1 MNRLKAESSPYLIQ
15 HAENPV
21 DWHPWGEEAFRL
33 AREQDKPVL
42 LSVGYSACHWC
53 HVMAHESF
61 EDEATA
67 EMMNA
72 LFVNVK
78 VDREERPDVD
88 DIYMGAVQAIAG
100 QGGWPMTVFL
110 LPDGRPFYGG
120 TYYPKEGRPGMP
132 SFRQLMAA
140 VHDAYR
146 NKRGDLE
153 QQANNLHQA
162 LRRDVLAIGRDD
174 DSGLSLDLLDEAAE
188 KLLAGIDREN
198 GGFGAQPK
206 FPNPISLEFLLRHYD
221 RSQDED
227 ALRLLSFTLRQM
239 ARGGIYDQVG
249 GGFARYSVD
258 AQWLVPH
265 FEKMLYDNAQLSR
278 LYLRAWQVTGDNFF
292 RSIAEETYDYILRE
306 MTATGGGFYSATD
319 ADSEGEEGK
328 FFVWTIDEARA
339 ALAPITEKTPR
350 ALEIA
355 IEYFGMSAV
364 GNFEGSN
371 ILHVPVAPE
380 YVADALGM
388 SDDALADAVAR
399 IKGRLY
405 SVRLQRIPPGLDD
418 KVLSAWNGLML
429 ASLAEAARVLERS
442 DYLAAAKNA
451 GEFLLREMAAA
462 DGRLYRT
469 HKDGLSRLNA
479 YLEDY
484 ANLIDAFL
492 ELYQSTFDER
502 WFTQARRLADVALAR
517 FPSRDGGFYDTS
529 DDHEAL
535 IVRPRNL
542 QDNVTPSGNGM
553 MAKQLLRLAAYTGEA
568 RYEAAARE
576 VLRKLSDA
584 MRQYPQAFAES
595 LNAADMLVRGIAEVA
610 LVGDLGDEAGRA
622 ILEELRRPFRAN
634 LVVAWSRENVAK
646 RGSIPLLRG
655 RRAQDGR
662 PTVYV
667 CRNFTCRLPVSSA
680 AEMAAQLAGFQE
692 KDESGARPDCH

>member
-1 MNRLKAESSPYLIQ
+1 MNRLKDETSPYLLQ
-15 HAENPV
+15 HADNPV
-21 DWHPWGEEAFRL
+21 DWHPWGEAAFRI

-61 EDEATA
+61 EDEETA

-120 TYYPKEGRPGMP
+120 TYYPKERRHGMP
-132 SFRQLMAA
+132 SFRQLMGA

-146 NKRGDLE
+146 SQRDNLE
-153 QQANNLHQA
+153 AQAYNLHQS
-162 LRRDVLAIGRDD
+162 LKRDVLAIGRED
-174 DSGLSLDLLDEAAE
+174 DSGLTADMLDEAARA
-188 KLLAGIDREN
+188 LLASIDREH

-206 FPNPISLEFLLRHYD
+206 FPNPISLEFLLRHHARTGD
-221 RSQDED
+221 DE
-227 ALRLLSFTLRQM
+227 ALRLALFTLRQM
-239 ARGGIYDQVG
+239 AHGGIYDQIG

-258 AQWLVPH
+258 AHWLVPH

-278 LYLRAWQVTGDNFF
+278 LYLHAWQITGDAYFK
-292 RSIAEETYDYILRE
+292 SVAEDIFDYILRE
-306 MTATGGGFYSATD
+306 MTAPTGGFYSATD

-328 FFVWTIDEARA
+328 FFVWTIEEAA
-339 ALAPITEKTPR
+339 EALAPISAEQPR

-355 IEYFGMSAV
+355 IEVFGMRPP

-371 ILHVPVAPE
+371 ILHLPRPLEETAII
-380 YVADALGM
+380 LGM
-388 SDDALADAVAR
+388 SEDELIARLATIKAQLYALRCERV
-399 IKGRLY
+399 
-405 SVRLQRIPPGLDD
+405 PPGLDD
-418 KVLSAWNGLML
+418 KILTSWNGLML
-429 ASLAEAARVLERS
+429 ASLAEAARVLKRD
-442 DYLAAAKNA
+442 DYLAAARRA
-451 GEFLLREMAAA
+451 GDFLVDQMLDEH
-462 DGRLYRT
+462 GRLYRS
-469 HKDGLSRLNA
+469 HKDGRSKLNG

-484 ANLIDAFL
+484 ANLIDALL
-492 ELYQSTFDER
+492 ELYQSTFDES
-502 WFTQARRLADVALAR
+502 WFVAARQLADVALLR
-517 FPSRDGGFYDTS
+517 FRADDGGFFDTS

-553 MAKQLLRLAAYTGEA
+553 MAKQLLRLAAYTGET
-568 RYEAAARE
+568 RYEDAARA

-595 LNAADMLVRGIAEVA
+595 LNAADMLVQGIAEVA
-610 LVGDLGDEAGRA
+610 LIGDRSDPTTRQIVDALQE
-622 ILEELRRPFRAN
+622 PFRPN
-634 LVVAWSRENVAK
+634 MVAACARDDVDRHAT
-646 RGSIPLLRG
+646 IPLLSG
-655 RRAQDGR
+655 RSKIGGA
-662 PTVYV
+662 TAVYV
-667 CRNFTCRLPVSSA
+667 CRNFVCQLPATSA
-680 AEMAAQLAGFQE
+680 EAMAALL
-692 KDESGARPDCH
+692 SAR